1 MTKNPIQFLRFTPPA
16 FRTREHASQR
26 RDTKRRWATGI
37 PRRGEAAARETRAGR
52 RRQAG
57 SPGLQLLRGS
67 QGQAEG
73 PIRAA
78 ARGPSL
84 PRLVSL
90 QGGHT
95 ERPSAIRTGSGELP
109 CGAWGGCPQLS
120 TSFLPVGHSLF
131 PQTPFTK
138 LVLMPQRPHVRLGC
152 LSVQLSRSSRV
163 TARARGQRSVDR
175 VLTLPHNKQESPAQ
189 DCQEEAATAQ
199 EQEWRGLGDSGGWW
213 GSLA

>member
-1 MTKNPIQFLRFTPPA
+1 MTKNPIQLLRFTPPA

-26 RDTKRRWATGI
+26 RDTKRRWSTGI
-37 PRRGEAAARETRAGR
+37 PRGGEAAAGETRAGR
-52 RRQAG
+52 RREAG
-57 SPGLQLLRGS
+57 SPGLQQVRGS

-73 PIRAA
+73 PTRAA
-78 ARGPSL
+78 ARGLSL
-84 PRLVSL
+84 LRLLSL
-90 QGGHT
+90 RSGRT

-120 TSFLPVGHSLF
+120 TSFLPVGHSSF

-163 TARARGQRSVDR
+163 TARAMGRDLWTG
-175 VLTLPHNKQESPAQ
+175 
-189 DCQEEAATAQ
+189 C
-199 EQEWRGLGDSGGWW
+199 
-213 GSLA
+213 